1 MKEIDGG
8 YTVNGVVIM
17 VSPIGEYDNRIEILT
32 TDLGRVSA
40 FVRGARRQNS
50 PLSAASMPFTF
61 AQFKLFRGRN
71 SYTLRSAKI
80 VKHFEELALDLDL
93 FMEASYFAEFARY
106 FTREN
111 VEAKREVDLLFLA
124 CSALVKGVVNRD
136 AVRFA
141 FEMRMMLYEGIA
153 LEFSECI
160 VCRKKYSNQEFLSLP
175 LGKVAVDFSRGGIVC
190 ADCLQ
195 KIYREEEDIALNA
208 GIPNYMIM
216 QKRNNDKNRFY
227 LSRDSIYAIQYV
239 LSCDQ
244 KKLFAFE
251 LKEEILLELKGFM
264 EAYIER
270 FVNHKF
276 KSLDLY

>member
-1 MKEIDGG
+1 
-8 YTVNGVVIM
+8 M

-153 LEFSECI
+153 LESSECI

-195 KIYREEEDIALNA
+195 KIYL
-208 GIPNYMIM
+208 

-276 KSLDLY
+276 KSLFLY